1 MKDKLYKMMDWPGI
15 EAIVYG
21 EENSPQNLLG
31 RHSTATNTLYQCF
44 FPDAKE
50 VKLCI
55 ESEGRDAKEYVMEM
69 ADEEGFYAC
78 ALLGKVK
85 DDYSY
90 IVTDINGVKKTVKDP
105 YFYSAMVKIE
115 DSKKFNSGSETE
127 AYKYMG
133 AHVETIDGVKGVA
146 FRVWAPN
153 AMRVSVVGDFNS
165 WNGKAN
171 PMMKDEE
178 SGIFTLFIPGL
189 AAGCEYKYEIKGHG
203 GLVCMKLD
211 PYSYECNDGKSVVPS
226 NIRYKWEDKEY
237 FDARSGA
244 KLDASP
250 VNIYETEIGR
260 VVDKKGELSK
270 SAITALIDY
279 LKKMG
284 YNYLKLT
291 MKGDDSYMLPAG
303 VSAPNVKNL
312 VNALHKENIG
322 ILYTWNPSFFTV
334 TNEGMSKFDG
344 TYLYGHMDMR
354 KRYNNA
360 FGGFYY
366 NYGREEVLSYL
377 YSAANYW
384 MKEFH
389 MDGFHIEGLSSMLYL
404 DYAKYDGEWIAN
416 IYGGHEN
423 LEAIEFIKELN
434 LKLHKAYPYVI
445 MTTREESAFP
455 KVTSSNKDG
464 GLGFDFVYNNGFTED
479 YLSFIKGDRAF
490 EELHMLTDHFAYEYS
505 ENYISAL
512 SKETVLAA
520 NDYDYVRVKNGA
532 RFVDYVPVPDENKG
546 TVVRATLA
554 FFMAHP
560 GKKLMYCG
568 QDDENLS
575 LALGQLYNTE
585 PALYSLDNS
594 PYGIEWIN
602 NLDKGDGVLSFIRK
616 SEKAEDMII
625 VVCNFSCKDINNHKL
640 GVMRPGKYKQIFNSE
655 DKKFGGKAATAVKP
669 KETVEEFYE
678 GRYHTITIKIP
689 AMSVSYYKYVE

>member
-1 MKDKLYKMMDWPGI
+1 
-15 EAIVYG
+15 
-21 EENSPQNLLG
+21 
-31 RHSTATNTLYQCF
+31 
-44 FPDAKE
+44 
-50 VKLCI
+50 
-55 ESEGRDAKEYVMEM
+55 
-69 ADEEGFYAC
+69 
-78 ALLGKVK
+78 
-85 DDYSY
+85 
-90 IVTDINGVKKTVKDP
+90 
-105 YFYSAMVKIE
+105 
-115 DSKKFNSGSETE
+115 
-127 AYKYMG
+127 
-133 AHVETIDGVKGVA
+133 
-146 FRVWAPN
+146 
-153 AMRVSVVGDFNS
+153 
-165 WNGKAN
+165 
-171 PMMKDEE
+171 
-178 SGIFTLFIPGL
+178 
-189 AAGCEYKYEIKGHG
+189 
-203 GLVCMKLD
+203 
-211 PYSYECNDGKSVVPS
+211 
-226 NIRYKWEDKEY
+226 
-237 FDARSGA
+237 
-244 KLDASP
+244 
-250 VNIYETEIGR
+250 
-260 VVDKKGELSK
+260 
-270 SAITALIDY
+270 
-279 LKKMG
+279 
-284 YNYLKLT
+284 
-291 MKGDDSYMLPAG
+291 
-303 VSAPNVKNL
+303 
-312 VNALHKENIG
+312 
-322 ILYTWNPSFFTV
+322 
-334 TNEGMSKFDG
+334 
-344 TYLYGHMDMR
+344 
-354 KRYNNA
+354 
-360 FGGFYY
+360 
-366 NYGREEVLSYL
+366 
-377 YSAANYW
+377 
-384 MKEFH
+384 